1 MEFDVVVSGTEAG
14 TVTSLP
20 DDPWHVSR
28 KGVVVK
34 PYTSFWFLNNKST
47 NSRAMTARSSAGGS
61 QRCKRKCISPLQSVQ
76 CVGPRGGDV
85 GLQNPDFRILTP
97 LNGVRGGSTYIGTYT
112 L

>member
-1 MEFDVVVSGTEAG
+1 MEFDVVVSYTEAG

-34 PYTSFWFLNNKST
+34 PYASFWFPT
-47 NSRAMTARSSAGGS
+47 TRAQTGRAMPARSSAGGS
-61 QRCKRKCISPLQSVQ
+61 QRCKRKCMSPLQSVQ

-85 GLQNPDFRILTP
+85 GLHNPDFRILPP
-97 LNGVRGGSTYIGTYT
+97 LNGRSGGVKG
-112 L
+112 